1 MEAQRLLGV
10 DRMRPILLFGIELV
24 GVEIIVASGCFKAI
38 IPQASSKEIE
48 GDWDLLGWGRRLRVI
63 VDRALGTFGFS

>member
-24 GVEIIVASGCFKAI
+24 GVEIIVVSGCFKAI
-38 IPQASSKEIE
+38 IIPQSSSKEIE
-48 GDWDLLGWGRRLRVI
+48 GDWLPLIR
-63 VDRALGTFGFS
+63 

>member
-1 MEAQRLLGV
+1 MLGV

-48 GDWDLLGWGRRLRVI
+48 GDWDGGG
-63 VDRALGTFGFS
+63 DCG